1 MKEAFEVMGNH
12 ALLTLFLGVIF
23 VIVLDMICDT
33 IRVLFNRIPNKIK
46 KKKKD
51 DNPT

>member
-12 ALLTLFLGVIF
+12 ALLTLFLGAVF
-23 VIVLDMICDT
+23 VVSLAIICDT
-33 IRVLFNRIPNKIK
+33 ISVLFSRIPNKVK
-46 KKKKD
+46 RKKKD